1 MDIVPYVRTCEHTY
15 NIHLSLCLFTFDF
28 LFKNANQIRPAKHC
42 GTSSLPRAAPSPPS
56 QAEEGRAADF
66 HSSAFAAACK
76 SRGLCLA
83 GRGDLSPFSMT
94 FTAGYQR
101 CVDTFSSRLQH
112 LDRGRWASSTSSPYY
127 SYVHKREDGNTWG
140 IKVRPGRQ

>member
-1 MDIVPYVRTCEHTY
+1 MYTY
-15 NIHLSLCLFTFDF
+15 IQHIYLSLYLLTFDF
-28 LFKNANQIRPAKHC
+28 LFKNVNQIRPAEHC
-42 GTSSLPRAAPSPPS
+42 GTSILPRAAQSPRRRLRKAEQPTFPPPS
-56 QAEEGRAADF
+56 RLRRAACE
-66 HSSAFAAACK
+66 SP
-76 SRGLCLA
+76 GLCLA

-127 SYVHKREDGNTWG
+127 SYVHKREDGNTRG